1 MHTNFTCTTTVIS
14 QICSSCVHSNCQNFF
29 RQFLQVANH
38 LLTSC
43 AQDLIYNYTGTQK
56 CSESLIWH
64 QVKKIYIQKFIFW
77 QSEIVIRGEGQLLK
91 ELKVFVNQSKT
102 LNLDVNL
109 FCIISFLGSE
119 YNSTTRNSPFLKRL
133 FKLTLLQIRDAD
145 FILIFNKFLCLRR
158 IWILQPNIRISDFRT
173 VVVINGVG
181 ISSNSWVSKTIHFL
195 KSSKPLIYT
204 PHNE

>member
-1 MHTNFTCTTTVIS
+1 M
-14 QICSSCVHSNCQNFF
+14 
-29 RQFLQVANH
+29 
-38 LLTSC
+38 
-43 AQDLIYNYTGTQK
+43 
-56 CSESLIWH
+56 
-64 QVKKIYIQKFIFW
+64 QKFIYL